1 MAELKALIFD
11 VDGTLA
17 ETERDGH
24 RIAFNE
30 TFKNHQLDWF
40 WSDELYGELLT
51 VTGGKERMKFY
62 LQRYQPKLPQLDD
75 LDAFIAMLHQEKTA
89 RYNQI
94 VATGQLPLRLGIKRL
109 LQEAREAGL
118 TLAIATTTS
127 PENVTTLLQHNLAP
141 DAVSW
146 FRVIAAGD
154 VVPAKKPAPDIYN
167 YALQQL
173 NLPPENCI
181 AFEDTVNGLKSAWGA
196 KIHSVITV
204 SYYSQNEQ
212 FTDASLVVDHL
223 GEPDF
228 PCHPLSGQL
237 NPHSYVDVAALRQ
250 LATTW

>member
-30 TFKNHQLDWF
+30 TFKNHLLDWF
-40 WSDELYGELLT
+40 LSYELYGELLA

-75 LDAFIAMLHQEKTA
+75 LDAFIAMLHKEKTA
-89 RYNQI
+89 LYNQI

-109 LQEAREAGL
+109 LLEAQQAGL

-127 PENVTTLLQHNLAP
+127 PENVATLLQHSLAP

-173 NLPPENCI
+173 DLPPENCI
-181 AFEDTVNGLKSAWGA
+181 AFEDTANGLKSALGA
-196 KIHSVITV
+196 KIHPVITI

-212 FTDASLVVDHL
+212 FTGAPLVVDHL
-223 GEPDF
+223 GEADI
-228 PCHPLSGQL
+228 PCNVLSGQL
-237 NPHSYVDVAALRQ
+237 NSSSYVNVAALRH
-250 LATTW
+250 LATSW

>member
-24 RIAFNE
+24 RVAFNE

-75 LDAFIAMLHQEKTA
+75 LDAFIAMLHKEKTA

-118 TLAIATTTS
+118 ILAIATTTS
-127 PENVTTLLQHNLAP
+127 PENVATLLQHSLAP

-154 VVPAKKPAPDIYN
+154 VVPAKKPAPDIYS
-167 YALQQL
+167 YALHQL
-173 NLPPENCI
+173 DLPPENCI
-181 AFEDTVNGLKSAWGA
+181 AFEDTANGLKSSLGA
-196 KIHSVITV
+196 KIQPVITV

-212 FTDASLVVDHL
+212 FSDAPLVVDHL
-223 GEPDF
+223 GEPEA
-228 PCHPLSGQL
+228 PCKVLKGQL
-237 NPHSYVDVAALRQ
+237 DTNSFVDIAALRK
-250 LATTW
+250 LAASW